1 VSGRGT
7 PLRRPEILPAGPS
20 GVEELRHA
28 GVRILAAIALVLG
41 YSATVA
47 CSPGPAALPVAP
59 SPGLTGSLPSAAT
72 PPPKATPG
80 PGGTTPGIQLTVV
93 PQRDGSFDVTEDVM
107 LPEATDILSLQ
118 LPTSGVNLPGMMS
131 PTTPRVTNLKVL
143 ADNQFVP
150 VGDST
155 VAGPGDL
162 PLTVSATR
170 IQLTYRLSGTT
181 VLASPS
187 TTSTRA
193 SSAIRPLTSGADAT
207 LPTDIHVASG
217 LLNAVCP
224 LMAETRC
231 AVGDPPNL
239 TIQTGLPASKAL
251 VVLQLDLPR

>member
-1 VSGRGT
+1 M
-7 PLRRPEILPAGPS
+7 
-20 GVEELRHA
+20 EELRHT
-28 GVRILAAIALVLG
+28 GFRILAAIALVLG

-59 SPGLTGSLPSAAT
+59 SPGLTVALPSAT

-93 PQRDGSFDVTEDVM
+93 PQRDGSFDVTENVM
-107 LPEATDILSLQ
+107 LPQATDILSLQ
-118 LPTSGVNLPGMMS
+118 LPTSGINLPGMMS
-131 PTTPRVTNLKVL
+131 PTTPKVTNLKVL

-150 VGDST
+150 VENST
-155 VAGPGDL
+155 VAGSGDL

-170 IQLTYRLSGTT
+170 VQLTYRLSGSTI
-181 VLASPS
+181 LASPS
-187 TTSTRA
+187 VSTRA
-193 SSAIRPLTSGADAT
+193 SSAIRPLTSGADAA
-207 LPTDIHVASG
+207 LPTDIKVTSG

-231 AVGDPPNL
+231 AVGDPPDL